1 LTAAYR
7 RSATRKLLS
16 QHIERLRPQ
25 ILAAVEKLSVPDD
38 LVELIRAEL
47 EERSEMPWDS
57 VLDDIV
63 TGNLPTDSDEVRHF
77 QNEGR

>member
-1 LTAAYR
+1 M
-7 RSATRKLLS
+7 
-16 QHIERLRPQ
+16 RPQ